1 MLRNVATT
9 VFWFASVNFFFTF
22 CYSQKKLK
30 ANDVWW
36 RKQST
41 LRLKDVTRHIHPPEM
56 KKNTKI
62 TLVALGVVCSFE
74 FLRIKRYFHFWL
86 FYFIFDGP
94 RAFHSAVGHV

>member
-9 VFWFASVNFFFTF
+9 VFCFPSVNFFLFVIHK
-22 CYSQKKLK
+22 KKLK

-56 KKNTKI
+56 KKEQK
-62 TLVALGVVCSFE
+62 
-74 FLRIKRYFHFWL
+74 K
-86 FYFIFDGP
+86 
-94 RAFHSAVGHV
+94 